1 MRSLVHQNKGIL
13 LTPSRFLPA
22 ILYCLAQSV
31 RPKRYKSKYYTIII
45 LRYHLMRH
53 CCRPRSLPMRSSTIA
68 QNISLSLS
76 RFAYFRFS
84 SSMFAISFACSIVN
98 SFTILVSF
106 SSSSFVQGP
115 YINALAKHLKQSVIA
130 YLVCECHY
138 CSGGS
143 SIDHGSQTP
152 SVQPSCSLA
161 PTEDPVLR
169 QL

>member
-1 MRSLVHQNKGIL
+1 MHSLVHQNKGIL

-31 RPKRYKSKYYTIII
+31 RPKRYKSKYNTRTIP
-45 LRYHLMRH
+45 RYHLMRH
-53 CCRPRSLPMRSSTIA
+53 CCRPRSFPMRSSTIA

-98 SFTILVSF
+98 SFTILVRF

-115 YINALAKHLKQSVIA
+115 DKHISKT
-130 YLVCECHY
+130 
-138 CSGGS
+138 
-143 SIDHGSQTP
+143 SQTAGD
-152 SVQPSCSLA
+152 SVPCLRASLLFRWFLHRSRQSDAIRPTLVLTCSH
-161 PTEDPVLR
+161 
-169 QL
+169 

>member
-31 RPKRYKSKYYTIII
+31 RPTRCKSKYNTRTIP
-45 LRYHLMRH
+45 RYHLMRH

-115 YINALAKHLKQSVIA
+115 YINRLVKHLKGASDSVPCLRASLLFRWFLHRSRQSDAIRPT
-130 YLVCECHY
+130 LVLT
-138 CSGGS
+138 CS
-143 SIDHGSQTP
+143 H
-152 SVQPSCSLA
+152 
-161 PTEDPVLR
+161 
-169 QL
+169 